1 MPKTTDPRF
10 WQSPAYTLRGK
21 NDFPIYVSSPGPVYR
36 VDRMTR
42 HGPYTT
48 AKVDFGKVLD
58 KKFNAQSPGP
68 AAYLPCYPNL
78 KRAPTP
84 KLLLPLTDG
93 KIKIGPSP
101 NAYTLS
107 SDHRPYIK
115 SRRKGYT
122 IKWRTKECGTGAV
135 NSGSP
140 GPAAYSSTNADV
152 YKYHTPAKT
161 FGIPVRPT
169 GKSTKTPHA
178 YLIVSAD
185 GCVERCKP
193 KKFTFGV
200 KHPYKHPPYVVPAD
214 NCPI

>member
-122 IKWRTKECGTGAV
+122 M
-135 NSGSP
+135 
-140 GPAAYSSTNADV
+140 
-152 YKYHTPAKT
+152 
-161 FGIPVRPT
+161 
-169 GKSTKTPHA
+169 
-178 YLIVSAD
+178 
-185 GCVERCKP
+185 
-193 KKFTFGV
+193 
-200 KHPYKHPPYVVPAD
+200 
-214 NCPI
+214 